1 MSGLGAK
8 FEESLQMQPGNWPAS
23 KKIVF
28 NGQIGHEK
36 YAYCFQK
43 HLCLFLSSLFVFFS
57 NDVGDRC
64 LKSWLR

>member
-1 MSGLGAK
+1 
-8 FEESLQMQPGNWPAS
+8 MQPGNWPAS

-64 LKSWLR
+64 LKS

>member
-43 HLCLFLSSLFVFFS
+43 HLFFFCQVYLFSFQMMLVT
-57 NDVGDRC
+57 DVLYHD
-64 LKSWLR
+64 